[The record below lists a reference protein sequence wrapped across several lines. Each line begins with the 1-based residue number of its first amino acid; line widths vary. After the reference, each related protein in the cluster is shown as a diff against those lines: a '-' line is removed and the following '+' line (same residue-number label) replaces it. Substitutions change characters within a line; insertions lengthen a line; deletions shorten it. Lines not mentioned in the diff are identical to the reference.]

1 MHGSSPQTF
10 LTSGLYLDQLRPP
23 CLPTSVGCGPLPL
36 LSRLTYNAG
45 KSKKDFKPKAPL
57 RRPAVAPGSSQSSVR
72 GSVERQVQS
81 QTQTPQ
87 PSAAQ
92 PSVLP
97 GTVNHAASIA
107 SSSASQLRIPSQPA
121 ARIPPKSTAV
131 PESSQPVDPIPR
143 DTVIST
149 SIEHTTST
157 STAPPVAQTTVHHQ
171 SDSLDHEAAVE
182 ISLPTTRQPVRGTTP
197 AQRATPAPITPSTT
211 TEVVRRLTAEEANHT
226 TQSSDGAGAT
236 VPRITRGQEEA
247 SSQPAAKRRKVNP
260 PKKAVTPRQSAAL
273 EPVTTTSELAT
284 VPVAQTFERD
294 HERNPAAATTED
306 GAATQSTRPK
316 KKRQPAKVK
325 GKRNLEDIAAA
336 IVEDATRGR
345 ERSTNPGSKRKKRA
359 PGRRKRA
366 PTPEEAETVR
376 LEPST
381 VKMAD
386 LCKDS
391 RTGKSS
397 KREKALQARDEEEMM
412 KKKQQQENVE
422 SDGTLAPAVADG
434 SVQASNSAPVA
445 SETRAPVPGVRI
457 VNGQLVLDETTRTI
471 DRVAIANEARGDDEE
486 VVVVDAL
493 SHKVNSGT
501 YGRRERMPKWN
512 DELTDRFYDG
522 LRMFGTDFG
531 MISMM
536 FPGKSRRTIKL
547 KFNHEERLDNE
558 KIKITLAERVPVDM
572 EAFSEMSKTTYREKA
587 EYEADM
593 AEDRKR
599 LEEEQAKEKEER
611 DKVIAERAAE
621 AASEAAAGRTSHG
634 GDSSAKENE
643 THGGAKGKRG
653 GKRGK
658 GGGTKTQKKT
668 KVTKAA
674 AKVPAPV
681 R

>member
-1 MHGSSPQTF
+1 M
-10 LTSGLYLDQLRPP
+10 
-23 CLPTSVGCGPLPL
+23 GCEPLPL
-36 LSRLTYNAG
+36 LSQLTYNVG

-57 RRPAVAPGSSQSSVR
+57 RRPAAAPGSSQSSVR
-72 GSVERQVQS
+72 GSAERQVQS

-92 PSVLP
+92 PSVVP
-97 GTVNHAASIA
+97 DTANHGVSIA
-107 SSSASQLRIPSQPA
+107 SSSANQHGILSQPVPG
-121 ARIPPKSTAV
+121 IPPKLTPA
-131 PESSQPVDPIPR
+131 PESSQPVDPTPR
-143 DTVIST
+143 NAITPT

-157 STAPPVAQTTVHHQ
+157 FTAPQVAQKIVHHQ
-171 SDSLDHEAAVE
+171 SQSLDHEAAVA
-182 ISLPTTRQPVRGTTP
+182 ISIPTTKQPARRATPTPTTLPTT
-197 AQRATPAPITPSTT
+197 S
-211 TEVVRRLTAEEANHT
+211 EVVRRLTAEVANHT
-226 TQSSDGAGAT
+226 TQSSDGAGANVLRT
-236 VPRITRGQEEA
+236 VSGQEEA

-260 PKKAVTPRQSAAL
+260 PKEAATPRQSAASG
-273 EPVTTTSELAT
+273 PVTTTSKLSTA
-284 VPVAQTFERD
+284 PVAQSIERD
-294 HERNPAAATTED
+294 QERNSAAARSED
-306 GAATQSTRPK
+306 KTVTKSTRPK
-316 KKRQPAKVK
+316 EKKVPAKAK
-325 GKRNLEDIAAA
+325 GKRNLEEIAAA
-336 IVEDATRGR
+336 IVEDATQGG
-345 ERSTNPGSKRKKRA
+345 EGSANSGTKRKKKA
-359 PGRRKRA
+359 QGRRKRDQ
-366 PTPEEAETVR
+366 TPEEAETVR

-391 RTGKSS
+391 RTGKKS
-397 KREKALQARDEEEMM
+397 KREKALQARDEEEIR
-412 KKKQQQENVE
+412 KKKQHQENVE
-422 SDGTLAPAVADG
+422 NDGTPTPTVADG
-434 SVQASNSAPVA
+434 SAEASNPAPMA

-501 YGRRERMPKWN
+501 YGKRERMPKWN
-512 DELTDRFYDG
+512 EELTGRFYDG

-558 KIKITLAERVPVDM
+558 KIKVTLTERIPVDM
-572 EAFSEMSKTTYREKA
+572 EAFSKMSKTTYREKA
-587 EYEADM
+587 DYEAEM

-621 AASEAAAGRTSHG
+621 AATEAAAGRMSHG

-643 THGGAKGKRG
+643 TRGRAKGKKG

-658 GGGTKTQKKT
+658 GGSTKIQKQTLPVLKPKAT

-674 AKVPAPV
+674 AKVPALV